1 MDAFKRKL
9 FIMQYLKRFL
19 TLILTTLSVVGII
32 RSLRGDL
39 SLREP
44 HVIIISAFICVGV
57 SLLFSHVVKNAN
69 KRLVTISLVIGF
81 FFSCFLLLGRDI
93 YIFEYIPSYGDAM
106 LYSLMLTPFMSAC
119 VAEVIWLF
127 RGSLVDIKES
137 KVEKLC
143 KKLCG
148 NEKRFL
154 LITAGLMFMIWFICL
169 MATYP
174 GIYAYD
180 SIYQLRM
187 FDAGEVTGHHPIL
200 HTYMLGGLIN
210 LGNKLFGSKEIGMF
224 LYSIIQ
230 MLIMTGIFTYT
241 IKRLK
246 GVIPD
251 TFRVIIWAFYT
262 FIPYNIL
269 LSFSGTKDV
278 IFSGLFLLVI
288 IKTYDLIK
296 GIKRRQISD
305 REIVSYVALVF
316 LMCAFRNN
324 GIYAFL
330 VMAILLIILGWKK
343 KKVVIGITCAVVLMW
358 GVFTGP
364 FYSILGIE
372 RGQPQEM
379 LSVPIQQVTAVLI
392 HNQDVMTKEEQTM
405 AKEYMWEWD
414 YFMPR
419 IADNV
424 KNSFDNERFSEN
436 KAEFLKL
443 WIGVGKKDIRTY
455 IDCWLDL
462 SLGYW
467 YPDCIYPI
475 PGAYHPYIE
484 YENSVP
490 NRYDTEE
497 NTTFLQRHSYF
508 PRLENWLSSF
518 SYETKFQAIP
528 VFSMLFS
535 PGFAFW
541 VCILLVGILVYNK
554 KYIGLVPL
562 ALCIGLWLTLLL
574 SPVVLFRYMYPV
586 IIAIPYMLAKTK
598 EEIGDKKYV

>member
-1 MDAFKRKL
+1 MKQYVKNITIL
-9 FIMQYLKRFL
+9 FFAALAVIGCIK
-19 TLILTTLSVVGII
+19 
-32 RSLRGDL
+32 SLRANL
-39 SLREP
+39 SLRDP
-44 HVIIISAFICVGV
+44 HVMIIGVFVWVGV
-57 SLLFSHVVKNAN
+57 ILLFSHIIKNAN
-69 KRLVTISLVIGF
+69 RRSVITSLIIGF
-81 FFSCFLLLGRDI
+81 FFSVFLIFGRDM
-93 YIFEYIPSYGDAM
+93 YTLEYIDSYKSSI
-106 LYSLMLTPFMSAC
+106 LYSIFLTPFMAAC
-119 VAEVIWLF
+119 VGEVIYYY
-127 RGSLVDIKES
+127 GSISKKLSDT

-143 KKLCG
+143 SKISE
-148 NEKRFL
+148 NERRFL
-154 LITAGLMFMIWFICL
+154 FVSAIIMFLVWFICL
-169 MATYP
+169 LATYP

-180 SIYQLRM
+180 CAYQVRM
-187 FDAGEVTGHHPIL
+187 FDAGVITSHHPIL
-200 HTYMLGGLIN
+200 HTYMLAGLIRFGDN
-210 LGNKLFGSKEIGMF
+210 VFGSKEFGMF

-246 GVIPD
+246 DVIPD

-262 FIPYNIL
+262 FIPYNII

-316 LMCAFRNN
+316 LMCTFRNN

-330 VMAILLIILGWKK
+330 VMAIVLLVVGWKK
-343 KKVVIGITCAVVLMW
+343 KKVVIGITCSVILLW

-364 FYSILGIE
+364 FYSILNVE
-372 RGQPQEM
+372 KGQPQEM
-379 LSVPIQQVTAVLI
+379 LSVPIQQLVGVLYYNPDGMTESEI
-392 HNQDVMTKEEQTM
+392 ELTKEYFD
-405 AKEYMWEWD
+405 AWD
-414 YFMPR
+414 YYMPR
-419 IADNV
+419 ISDNV
-424 KNSFDNERFSEN
+424 KNSFDNERFKN
-436 KAEFLKL
+436 DKKEFIKL
-443 WIGVGKKDIRTY
+443 WLNVGMRNPRIY
-455 IDCWLDL
+455 IERWLDL

-467 YPDCIYPI
+467 YPDCIYPT
-475 PGAYHPYIE
+475 PGAYHPYLE
-484 YENSVP
+484 YDNFLP
-490 NRYDTEE
+490 NKYDTTE

-535 PGFAFW
+535 PGFTFW
-541 VCILLVGILVYNK
+541 VCILLVGILVYYK
-554 KYIGLVPL
+554 KYKGLVPL

-586 IIAIPYMLAKTK
+586 VIAIPYMLAKSK
-598 EEIGDKKYV
+598 EEIGDRKYV